1 MPRNVYF
8 SQTVRSEQNLYEDLI
23 IESLKIYGQEVMYL
37 PRNMVSRDMVLDE
50 AIESKFSDAYS
61 IEMYLENV
69 DGFEGDGSLMTK
81 FGLEIRDQA
90 TFVVAKKTWEKLI
103 GLWNNGI
110 ISNRPAEGDLI
121 YLPMSKG
128 LFEIKFVDH
137 QQPFYQ
143 LSKFPVYKLRCE
155 LFEYSNEEIKTGVS
169 ELDNLSRSFAT
180 EYVFKIGNSNG
191 TQFEIGETV
200 TQILSPASGQ
210 EAAKTISA
218 QVLRFEQ
225 VGGNANL
232 LKVYLGLVTTNTGD
246 YNEFQVTENQIGK
259 LIGQTSGAQWDIIE
273 AYTIASVSEDR
284 TFVNSNQ
291 QAQNRAFEVESNAII
306 DFTEHNPFGEVS
318 REN

>member
-37 PRNMVSRDMVLDE
+37 PRNMVSRDMVLNE
-50 AIESKFSDAYS
+50 AIESKFNDSYS
-61 IEMYLENV
+61 VEMYLESV
-69 DGFEGDGSLMTK
+69 DGFEGDGSLLTK

-90 TFVVAKKTWEKLI
+90 TFVVAKKTWEKLV
-103 GLWNNGI
+103 GFWNNGI

-137 QQPFYQ
+137 QSPFYQ

-155 LFEYSNEEIKTGVS
+155 LFEYANEEIKTGVD
-169 ELDNLSRSFAT
+169 ELDKLQRSFAT

-191 TQFEIGETV
+191 TPFTLGESV
-200 TQILSPASGQ
+200 SQILVPAYNGTP
-210 EAAKTISA
+210 AKTISA
-218 QVLRFEQ
+218 QVLRFEDIGVAGQ
-225 VGGNANL
+225 LNI
-232 LKVYLGLVTTNTGD
+232 YLGLVTTNTGD
-246 YNEFQVTENQIGK
+246 YNEFQVTAGQIGK
-259 LIGQTSGAQWDIIE
+259 LVGTSSGAQWDVLQ
-273 AYTIASVSEDR
+273 AYTIATTTADR
-284 TFVNSNQ
+284 TFVDNNQ
-291 QAQNRAFEVESNAII
+291 NAQNRAFELESNAII

-318 REN
+318 RED

>member
-37 PRNMVSRDMVLDE
+37 PRNMVSRDMVLNE

-61 IEMYLENV
+61 IEMYLESV
-69 DGFEGDGSLMTK
+69 DGFEGDGSLLTK

-90 TFVVAKKTWEKLI
+90 TFVVAKKTWEKLV
-103 GLWNNGI
+103 GFWNNGI

-137 QQPFYQ
+137 QSPFYQ

-155 LFEYSNEEIKTGVS
+155 LFEYSNEEIKTGVD
-169 ELDNLSRSFAT
+169 ELDKLQRSFAT

-191 TQFEIGETV
+191 TKFALGESV
-200 TQILSPASGQ
+200 TQILVPASGGT
-210 EAAKTISA
+210 AAKTISA
-218 QVLRFEQ
+218 QVLRFEEIGIAGQ
-225 VGGNANL
+225 LNI
-232 LKVYLGLVTTNTGD
+232 YLGLVTTNTGD
-246 YNEFQVTENQIGK
+246 YNEFQVTGGQIGK
-259 LIGQTSGAQWDIIE
+259 LVGATSGAQWDILQ
-273 AYTIASVSEDR
+273 AYTIATISDDR
-284 TFVNSNQ
+284 TFVNNNQ
-291 QAQNRAFEVESNAII
+291 EAQNRAFELESNDII

-318 REN
+318 RED

>member
-37 PRNMVSRDMVLDE
+37 PRNMVSRDMVLNE
-50 AIESKFSDAYS
+50 AIESKFNDSYS
-61 IEMYLENV
+61 IEMYLESV
-69 DGFEGDGSLMTK
+69 DGFEGDGSLLTK

-90 TFVVAKKTWEKLI
+90 TFVVAKKTWEKLV
-103 GLWNNGI
+103 GFWNNGI

-137 QQPFYQ
+137 QSPFYQ

-155 LFEYSNEEIKTGVS
+155 LFEYANEEIKTGID
-169 ELDNLSRSFAT
+169 ELDKLQRSFAT

-191 TQFEIGETV
+191 TPFTLGETV
-200 TQILSPASGQ
+200 SQILVPAANGNP
-210 EAAKTISA
+210 AKTISA
-218 QVLRFEQ
+218 QVLRFEDIAVSGQ
-225 VGGNANL
+225 LNI
-232 LKVYLGLVTTNTGD
+232 YLGLVTTNTGD
-246 YNEFQVTENQIGK
+246 YNEFQVTAGQIGK
-259 LIGQTSGAQWDIIE
+259 LVGTSSGAQWDVLQ
-273 AYTIASVSEDR
+273 AYTIATTTADR
-284 TFVNSNQ
+284 TFVNNNQ
-291 QAQNRAFEVESNAII
+291 EAQNRAFELEANDII

>member
-1 MPRNVYF
+1 MPRSVYF
-8 SQTVRSEQNLYEDLI
+8 SQNVKSEQNLYEDLI
-23 IESLKIYGQEVMYL
+23 IESIRTMGQEVMYL
-37 PRNMVSRDMVLDE
+37 PRNMVSRDMVLNE

-61 IEMYLENV
+61 IEMYLESV

-81 FGLEIRDQA
+81 FGLELRDQA
-90 TFVVAKKTWEKLI
+90 TFVVAKKRWEKLV

-121 YLPMSKG
+121 YLPLSKG

-137 QQPFYQ
+137 QSPFYQ

-169 ELDNLSRSFAT
+169 ELDALSRSFAT

-191 TQFEIGETV
+191 TKFTLGETV
-200 TQILSPASGQ
+200 TQILVPASGGT
-210 EAAKTISA
+210 AAKTISA
-218 QVLRFEQ
+218 QVLRFEDINVAGQ
-225 VGGNANL
+225 LNL
-232 LKVYLGLVTTNTGD
+232 YLGLVTTNTGD
-246 YNEFQVTENQIGK
+246 YNEFQVTANQIGK
-259 LIGQTSGAQWDIIE
+259 LIGQSSGAQWDILQ
-273 AYTIASVSEDR
+273 AYTIATETSDR

-291 QAQNRAFEVESNAII
+291 QAQNRAFELESNEII

-318 REN
+318 RDN

>member
-37 PRNMVSRDMVLDE
+37 PRHMVSRDLILNE
-50 AIESKFSDAYS
+50 AIESKFDEAYS
-61 IEMYLENV
+61 IEMYLESV
-69 DGFEGDGSLMTK
+69 DGFEGDGSLLTK

-103 GLWNNGI
+103 GVWNGGI

-137 QQPFYQ
+137 QSPFYQ

-155 LFEYSNEEIKTGVS
+155 LFEYSNEEIKTGVN
-169 ELDNLSRSFAT
+169 ELDALQRSFAT

-191 TQFEIGETV
+191 TPFTIGESV
-200 TQILSPASGQ
+200 NQVLVPAAGG
-210 EAAKTISA
+210 EAAKIISA
-218 QVLRFEQ
+218 QVLRLEDIGVSGQ
-225 VGGNANL
+225 LN
-232 LKVYLGLVTTNTGD
+232 VYLGLVTTNTGD
-246 YNEFQVTENQIGK
+246 YNEFQVTSGTIGK
-259 LIGQTSGAQWDIIE
+259 LIGASSGAQWDILQ
-273 AYTIASVSEDR
+273 AYTIATTTADR
-284 TFVNSNQ
+284 TFVSNNQ
-291 QAQNRAFEVESNAII
+291 NAQKRQLELESNSII

-318 REN
+318 RED

>member
-37 PRNMVSRDMVLDE
+37 PRNMVSRDMILNE
-50 AIESKFSDAYS
+50 AIESKFNDAYS

-69 DGFEGDGSLMTK
+69 DGFEGDGSLLTK

-90 TFVVAKKTWEKLI
+90 TFVVAKKTWEKLV
-103 GLWNNGI
+103 GFWNNGI
-110 ISNRPAEGDLI
+110 ISSRPAEGDLI

-137 QQPFYQ
+137 QSPFYQ

-155 LFEYSNEEIKTGVS
+155 LFEYANEEIKTGVD
-169 ELDNLSRSFAT
+169 ELDKLQRSFAT

-191 TQFEIGETV
+191 TQFELGETV
-200 TQILSPASGQ
+200 TQILSPASGGI
-210 EAAKTISA
+210 AAKTISA
-218 QVLRFEQ
+218 QVLRFEDINIAGQ
-225 VGGNANL
+225 LNL
-232 LKVYLGLVTTNTGD
+232 YLGLVTTNTGD
-246 YNEFQVTENQIGK
+246 YNEFQVTENEIGK
-259 LIGQTSGAQWDIIE
+259 LIGQTSGAQWDILQT
-273 AYTIASVSEDR
+273 YTIATETSDR

-291 QAQNRAFEVESNAII
+291 QAQNRTFELESNTII

-318 REN
+318 RED